1 MCRKKEGSLSVSLE
15 KKTKTFL
22 IPWSEEKKKTR
33 ESKQAR
39 KEGGLKA
46 PWFIVLK

>member
-22 IPWSEEKKKTR
+22 IPWSEEKKKQ
-33 ESKQAR
+33 EKASKQGR
-39 KEGGLKA
+39 KEGLK
-46 PWFIVLK
+46 PPGSLF